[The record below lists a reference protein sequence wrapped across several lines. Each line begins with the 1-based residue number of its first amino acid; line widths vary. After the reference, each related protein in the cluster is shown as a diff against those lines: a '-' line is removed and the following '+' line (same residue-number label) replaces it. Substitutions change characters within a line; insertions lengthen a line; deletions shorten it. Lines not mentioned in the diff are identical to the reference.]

1 MLAQSL
7 RLVMGPSPGPAWA
20 WPEPTIFLGIG
31 LKILRRAQARAG
43 LFEKGLENLSFFAV
57 KS

>member
-7 RLVMGPSPGPAWA
+7 RLVMGPSPGPS
-20 WPEPTIFLGIG
+20 IFLGLG

-43 LFEKGLENLSFFAV
+43 LFEKGLENLSFFTV